1 LIYRGKRKRYVINN
15 SMKKKTERKIK
26 AKKEGLTPKRMG
38 KKCKARKRSL
48 T

>member
-15 SMKKKTERKIK
+15 SMKKKTERKIRL
-26 AKKEGLTPKRMG
+26 KEGLTPKRMG
-38 KKCKARKRSL
+38 KKCKERKRTL